1 MILKDRAHR
10 LLVLV
15 SQILNLLNLVVYS
28 QYTAVHTSMSMV
40 DESEPTD
47 YNICQN
53 LWRNVPRNA
62 TEHRRDLYC
71 VFAKLVKQNNIILSP
86 DLADS
91 ICQHVVGYSS
101 RVDLVD

>member
-1 MILKDRAHR
+1 
-10 LLVLV
+10 
-15 SQILNLLNLVVYS
+15 
-28 QYTAVHTSMSMV
+28 MSMV

-71 VFAKLVKQNNIILSP
+71 VFAKFVKQNNIILSP